1 MKDFEIKKIVKVS
14 DLRNGDT
21 VEIGNELETV
31 SRAHIKNNEFGHTYK
46 GDPFLSG
53 ITKVVFKVPVAGG
66 GFRYE

>member
-1 MKDFEIKKIVKVS
+1 MAFIKKTVKVS

-21 VEIGNELETV
+21 VEVFGRLETV
-31 SRAHIKNNEFGHTYK
+31 SRTHIKHNPLFGYTYK
-46 GDPFLSG
+46 GTPFLNG

>member
-1 MKDFEIKKIVKVS
+1 MAFIKKTVKVG

-21 VEIGNELETV
+21 VEVGGKLETV
-31 SRAHIKNNEFGHTYK
+31 SRFHIKYNELFGYTYK

-53 ITKVVFKVPVAGG
+53 ITKVVFKVPIAGG